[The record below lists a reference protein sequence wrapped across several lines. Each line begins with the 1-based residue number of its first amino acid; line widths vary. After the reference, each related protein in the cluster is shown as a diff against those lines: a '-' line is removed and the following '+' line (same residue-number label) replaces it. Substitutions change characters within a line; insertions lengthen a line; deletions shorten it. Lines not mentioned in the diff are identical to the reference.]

1 MSAPSTAPISGAST
15 TSVVTLTRMP
25 IANPMMAPSAIA
37 AATLTGSSAR
47 GHRVGPDPVSK
58 LGEAT
63 VGSSSLQY
71 LAQTGRQLLALPPC
85 AWEGCRDP
93 HCEEEEMPKYLLQAS
108 YAARGEEGVRA
119 KGGTDRRD
127 AVADTVRSIGGELE
141 CIYFEFGDHD
151 ALAIVDLPDNEAA
164 AAMSLIENST
174 GALRVTTTVLLTPE
188 QVDEASQRAVSYRPP
203 GL

>member
-1 MSAPSTAPISGAST
+1 
-15 TSVVTLTRMP
+15 
-25 IANPMMAPSAIA
+25 
-37 AATLTGSSAR
+37 
-47 GHRVGPDPVSK
+47 
-58 LGEAT
+58 
-63 VGSSSLQY
+63 
-71 LAQTGRQLLALPPC
+71 
-85 AWEGCRDP
+85 
-93 HCEEEEMPKYLLQAS
+93 MPKYRFEAS
-108 YAARGEEGVRA
+108 YTTQGEEGVRS

-127 AVADTVRSIGGELE
+127 AVADTVRSVGGELE

-188 QVDEASQRAVSYRPP
+188 QVDEASHRAVSYRPP